1 MQQPG
6 PLQWSLQRTQ
16 RDWMRCSAESPARS
30 RHHAARSNGHGAS
43 GWPTAAPAPHPRER
57 PLVTATP
64 KPPINAAIATISTD
78 PAAGNYA
85 SSKQPRKSQRSVLQR
100 CGEVVSKQA
109 CARLLNPGWGLSSS
123 EGRLYLRRA
132 VRSVLAEPL
141 PAFLAASKSLA
152 LGHAGTHKEES
163 VAAAPTV

>member
-1 MQQPG
+1 MSKGEQRARHA
-6 PLQWSLQRTQ
+6 PLSPRRHSLGKLTKERKG
-16 RDWMRCSAESPARS
+16 
-30 RHHAARSNGHGAS
+30 SN
-43 GWPTAAPAPHPRER
+43 
-57 PLVTATP
+57 VTATP
-64 KPPINAAIATISTD
+64 KPPINAAIATIGTD
-78 PAAGNYA
+78 PAARKCA
-85 SSKQPRKSQRSVLQR
+85 SSKQPRNSERSVLQR

-123 EGRLYLRRA
+123 EGRLYSRRA